1 MSAVQ
6 KTISPVD
13 NSVYVERPYAT
24 PADIA
29 ATLKRAAAAQKE
41 WRRLSLG
48 ERAKILTAF
57 VDEFLKG

>member
-29 ATLKRAAAAQKE
+29 ATLKRAAAVH
-41 WRRLSLG
+41 RRKFADRFPQLRG
-48 ERAKILTAF
+48 MAMEYT
-57 VDEFLKG
+57 